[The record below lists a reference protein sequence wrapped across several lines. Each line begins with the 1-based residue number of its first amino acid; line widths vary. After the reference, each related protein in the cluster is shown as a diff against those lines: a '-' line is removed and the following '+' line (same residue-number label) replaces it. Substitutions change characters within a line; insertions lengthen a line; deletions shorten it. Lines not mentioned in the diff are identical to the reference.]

1 MPPRLSSN
9 DSDKSFEAD
18 DYEWAEFNL
27 PPALRSAGANEADIS
42 HISHISQ
49 LWSVDPGLG

>member
-27 PPALRSAGANEADIS
+27 PPALHSAGANDDD
-42 HISHISQ
+42 ISHISQ